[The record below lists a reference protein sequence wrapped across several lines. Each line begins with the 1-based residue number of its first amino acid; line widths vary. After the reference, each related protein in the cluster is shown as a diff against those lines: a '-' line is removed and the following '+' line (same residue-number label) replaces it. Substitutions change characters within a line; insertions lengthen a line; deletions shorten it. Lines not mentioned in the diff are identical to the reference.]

1 MKNMAD
7 SKNDRIIAEIWK
19 RSLLD
24 GGFSSR
30 PGGGY
35 RPDATAWA
43 ILALRIGG
51 IEPQRL
57 LAAMHRLGN
66 SQMGDGRLSLSP
78 DHPEV
83 YWPTPLAILAWHQN
97 PAFDR
102 CTSRAVSFLLNTA
115 GTHFKRDPKSPGG
128 HDTSI
133 RGWGW
138 TEETHSWVEPTSLS
152 IIALRS
158 AGYNDH
164 ERISEG
170 VRLLLDRQLSRGGWN
185 YGNTTVFGTELA
197 SMPESTG
204 LALSALSGLTAGQAV
219 SRSIAMMKECVRS
232 LKTPLSLGW
241 AILGLSAWGERP
253 SDANDLIDRCLGRQD
268 RYGAYDTPMI
278 GLMIIARKAEGGL
291 LHALS

>member
-1 MKNMAD
+1 MVD
-7 SKNDRIIAEIWK
+7 FRTERIIDEIWK
-19 RSLLD
+19 RRLPE
-24 GGFSSR
+24 GGFAAR
-30 PGGGY
+30 PGGEY
-35 RPDATAWA
+35 RPDAAAWA
-43 ILALRIGG
+43 VLALRMGG
-51 IEPQRL
+51 IESQRL
-57 LAAMHRLGN
+57 IAAMRRLGE
-66 SQMGDGRLSLSP
+66 SQLKDGRLALSP
-78 DHPEV
+78 EHPEA
-83 YWPTPLAILAWHQN
+83 YWPTPLAIFAWHRTHECSRE
-97 PAFDR
+97 A
-102 CTSRAVSFLLNTA
+102 SRAVSFLLKTA
-115 GTHFKRDPKSPGG
+115 GTHFKRDPNSPGG

-158 AGYNDH
+158 AGCNDH
-164 ERISEG
+164 ERVSEG

-204 LALSALSGLTAGQAV
+204 LALSALSGVTAQQAV
-219 SRSIAMMKECVRS
+219 SSSIDTIKESIRS

-253 SDANDLIDRCLGRQD
+253 SDANDLIDRCLRRQD
-268 RYGAYDTPMI
+268 RYGIYGTPEV
-278 GLMIIARKAEGGL
+278 GLMLVAREAEGGL